1 METVVLIVHVLV
13 ALAVIGLVL
22 IQQGKGADTGA
33 SFGGGASQTVFG
45 SAGSTSFLARLTS
58 VLAIVFFVTSFGL
71 AFFAKYQ
78 AEGTADLGVPAVV
91 EQKQSEAAAV
101 APVDSDAPVL
111 GNAVE
116 SGESTT
122 AGDVPVLESS
132 TDSEGESGAAS
143 NTSEVDGEQ

>member
-45 SAGSTSFLARLTS
+45 SSGSTSFLARLTS

-78 AEGTADLGVPAVV
+78 AEGSADLGVPAVV
-91 EQKQSEAAAV
+91 EQQSEAPAV

-122 AGDVPVLESS
+122 AGDVPVLDSS
-132 TDSEGESGAAS
+132 TDSEGDSGAAS
-143 NTSEVDGEQ
+143 NTSGE

>member
-45 SAGSTSFLARLTS
+45 SSGSTSFLARLTS

-78 AEGTADLGVPAVV
+78 AEGSADLGVPAVV
-91 EQKQSEAAAV
+91 EQQSEAPAV

-122 AGDVPVLESS
+122 AGDVPVLDSS
-132 TDSEGESGAAS
+132 TDYEGDSGAAS
-143 NTSEVDGEQ
+143 NTSGE